1 MGYEL
6 KKLMNMYGVST
17 PTMAAAPQKPGDA
30 PTALADGATAE
41 QQAKYAADKAVF
53 DENVRK
59 YGLNQAQYDQYM
71 RDYQNRL
78 ASTNMYNQAQFNTSG
93 VNVMPQFADMLR
105 SPVYE
110 PLTAINVMP
119 QTSGVPPVDTMN
131 QTASMPI
138 ANSDQRGGGRDR
150 DGMGGMGGRGNG
162 TGTGSF
168 GLPDPF
174 GGGSR
179 NTSGGYTGLRDMFDR
194 GGPGVRGGRFEG
206 GGRLSDIANAITG
219 RARGGHIQN
228 YAQGGSVKGYRPG
241 GPVDMLYGGAGDD
254 VMMGGSEEDTL
265 PPVDPN
271 AALEAMLNR
280 YAKQTVTSEQ
290 IAAAAER
297 RVAEQ
302 KAFEDILRSQL
313 QGSDSEPMSK
323 AEKYFRLAAAFGAP
337 TKTGHFAENLG
348 LVGEEMSSQLAAKA
362 QLEREAR
369 EKRLGVDLEIQK
381 ARMAAAGED
390 FEALQGVQS
399 EEAKYR
405 QDLAKEA
412 MQIELENLKE
422 GIDQDPNVQS
432 SAPLPDQ
439 SGVLMTLRDG
449 SVQVRTVGGD
459 LLFGQDAMDFVKE
472 AQERSAEYQRS
483 IYGARREGTLG
494 AEAAAA
500 APGQIS
506 LFNTIE
512 FQVNDLL
519 NDPYL
524 PNMLG
529 PIASRTPNI
538 TADAA
543 RVQSKMD
550 QISGGAF
557 LQARQLLKGG
567 GAITDFESKKAE
579 QAFLRMNDAMNI
591 EDYTKAMND
600 FLDAVRAGL
609 PKLEDA
615 DSGLSD
621 EDLQYLGDN

>member
-1 MGYEL
+1 
-6 KKLMNMYGVST
+6 
-17 PTMAAAPQKPGDA
+17 
-30 PTALADGATAE
+30 
-41 QQAKYAADKAVF
+41 
-53 DENVRK
+53 
-59 YGLNQAQYDQYM
+59 
-71 RDYQNRL
+71 
-78 ASTNMYNQAQFNTSG
+78 
-93 VNVMPQFADMLR
+93 
-105 SPVYE
+105 
-110 PLTAINVMP
+110 
-119 QTSGVPPVDTMN
+119 
-131 QTASMPI
+131 
-138 ANSDQRGGGRDR
+138 
-150 DGMGGMGGRGNG
+150 
-162 TGTGSF
+162 
-168 GLPDPF
+168 
-174 GGGSR
+174 
-179 NTSGGYTGLRDMFDR
+179 
-194 GGPGVRGGRFEG
+194 
-206 GGRLSDIANAITG
+206 
-219 RARGGHIQN
+219 
-228 YAQGGSVKGYRPG
+228 
-241 GPVDMLYGGAGDD
+241 
-254 VMMGGSEEDTL
+254 
-265 PPVDPN
+265 
-271 AALEAMLNR
+271 
-280 YAKQTVTSEQ
+280 
-290 IAAAAER
+290 
-297 RVAEQ
+297 
-302 KAFEDILRSQL
+302 
-313 QGSDSEPMSK
+313 
-323 AEKYFRLAAAFGAP
+323 
-337 TKTGHFAENLG
+337 
-348 LVGEEMSSQLAAKA
+348 MSSQLAAKA
-362 QLEREAR
+362 QREREAR

-390 FEALQGVQS
+390 FEALRGVQS